1 VQPLETLGNVTT
13 PDGKEL
19 VLYRRSGHFHLR
31 VDGLE
36 LMSSRP
42 QGSEEVLAELA
53 CEGLRGAPR
62 VLIGGLGMGYTLR
75 AALDLLPPRARVE
88 VAEVFPAVV
97 EWNRGPLAP
106 LAGRPLDDPRV
117 EVFAADVGA
126 RLESGGTYDVILLD
140 VDNGPDAFTLGSNA
154 DLYGDAGL
162 ARIYR
167 HLLAAGVLAVWSADP
182 SRAFVQRLRKAGFAP
197 RSVTVPAR
205 RTRGPNHT
213 IFVARRR
220 R

>member
-1 VQPLETLGNVTT
+1 MQPLEILGRVTT

-19 VLYRRSGHFHLR
+19 VLYRRSGRFHIR

-42 QGSEEVLAELA
+42 EGSEEVLAELA
-53 CEGLRGAPR
+53 CAGLTGAPR

-75 AALDLLPPRARVE
+75 AALDVLPPRARVE

-97 EWNRGPLAP
+97 AWNRGPLAP

-117 EVFAADVGA
+117 EVFTGDVAA
-126 RLESGGTYDVILLD
+126 RLESGDAYDVILLD
-140 VDNGPDAFTLGSNA
+140 VDNGPEAFTLGSNA
-154 DLYGDAGL
+154 RLYGDAGL

-167 HLLAAGVLAVWSADP
+167 RLPAAGVLAVWSADP
-182 SRAFVQRLRKAGFAP
+182 SRAFMQRLRKAGFAA

-205 RTRGPNHT
+205 RTRGPKHT
-213 IFVARRR
+213 IFVARRER
-220 R
+220 